1 MADRRQSPRRECDK
15 RGTQF
20 YVTLYVIVVLV
31 AAVILAGLLIAGSA
45 HAQTLT
51 AAEPHR
57 VAEWNG
63 KYGPTWY
70 AGGYAWSV
78 VTPRD
83 GLTEELCKGYIGD
96 DQVWSIYCEDVFTS
110 PVPAELR

>member
-1 MADRRQSPRRECDK
+1 
-15 RGTQF
+15 
-20 YVTLYVIVVLV
+20 
-31 AAVILAGLLIAGSA
+31 
-45 HAQTLT
+45 
-51 AAEPHR
+51 
-57 VAEWNG
+57 
-63 KYGPTWY
+63 
-70 AGGYAWSV
+70 